1 MKHILLPTD
10 FSDNAWSA
18 LVYAVKLYKYEVCT
32 FYILHANPLTPSSL
46 SNLSDVYLKNTIQ
59 QCERQLNEVKDQIE
73 SSDANANHNFKTVLK
88 LIDLQVAVK
97 AHIAENP
104 IDLIIMGT
112 KGASIN
118 KQLFFGSN
126 TTRLVNTIK
135 VCPTLIVPDQYD
147 YKPIKQIVFSTD
159 LNRFYTDQEIKT
171 INDFTYDNNATL
183 RVINIQVNDNLVP
196 LQQYNLSILKKGLQG
211 FKTHYHSVP
220 NYNKKAEI
228 INTFINDL
236 DIDLLIMVNYK
247 HSIMERL
254 LNEPVI
260 KKIGFNPTVP
270 FLVIPDNQ

>member
-18 LVYAVKLYKYEVCT
+18 IVYAVKLYEYEVCT
-32 FYILHANPLTPSSL
+32 FYLLHANPLTASSL

-59 QCERQLNEVKDQIE
+59 QCKRQLEEVKDQIE
-73 SSDANANHNFKTVLK
+73 SSDANANHSFETVLK

-97 AHIAENP
+97 AHISENP

-112 KGASIN
+112 KGASRN

-135 VCPTLIVPDQYD
+135 VCPILIIPDQYD
-147 YKPIKQIVFSTD
+147 YKPLKQIVFSTD
-159 LNRFYTDQEIKT
+159 LNRFYTDLEIKT

-183 RVINIQVNDNLVP
+183 RVVNIQVNDNLAP
-196 LQQYNLSILKKGLQG
+196 LQQYNLSILQKGLQG

-228 INTFINDL
+228 INTFIQDL
-236 DIDLLIMVNYK
+236 NIDLLIMVNYK
-247 HSIMERL
+247 HSIMERF

-260 KKIGFNPTVP
+260 KKIGFNPSIP